1 MEAKEKI
8 APFRPKKSLNMVQL
22 FENLNIDMQQHLG
35 SQPGDVI
42 PVGFRIYSLDLH
54 KEVLTSQGFFS
65 KGIKL
70 ENFGNEDQAVEGV
83 YPPRYLFEQNIYISS
98 LLIRLYD
105 KKSAGGTAWLIN

>member
-42 PVGFRIYSLDLH
+42 PVGFRIYALDQ
-54 KEVLTSQGFFS
+54 KQKVLTSQGFLS

-70 ENFGNEDQAVEGV
+70 ENFGNEDQAVKPVEGC
-83 YPPRYLFEQNIYISS
+83 SW
-98 LLIRLYD
+98 LLRGSIPLD
-105 KKSAGGTAWLIN
+105 IFLSKTFILVHF